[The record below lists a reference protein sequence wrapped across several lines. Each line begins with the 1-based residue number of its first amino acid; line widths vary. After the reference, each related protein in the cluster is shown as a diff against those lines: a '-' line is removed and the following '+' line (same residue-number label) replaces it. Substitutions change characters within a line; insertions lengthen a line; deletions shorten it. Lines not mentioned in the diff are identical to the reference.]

1 MEVLHLL
8 LYFTNCEFISIP
20 FFSIISQSLLFIE
33 WNLSAYKIR
42 WGKQHRRVYIMSSLV
57 GYLLGNTEHVDCI
70 LQECFDP
77 IVDGMSGGDL
87 IPLMVYR

>member
-1 MEVLHLL
+1 
-8 LYFTNCEFISIP
+8 
-20 FFSIISQSLLFIE
+20 
-33 WNLSAYKIR
+33 
-42 WGKQHRRVYIMSSLV
+42 MSSLV

>member
-1 MEVLHLL
+1 MRKAAQKGLRDV
-8 LYFTNCEFISIP
+8 
-20 FFSIISQSLLFIE
+20 IID
-33 WNLSAYKIR
+33 
-42 WGKQHRRVYIMSSLV
+42 GVH
-57 GYLLGNTEHVDCI
+57 LLGNIEPVDCL

>member
-1 MEVLHLL
+1 MRKVAWKAL
-8 LYFTNCEFISIP
+8 CDV
-20 FFSIISQSLLFIE
+20 II
-33 WNLSAYKIR
+33 
-42 WGKQHRRVYIMSSLV
+42 GGVH
-57 GYLLGNTEHVDCI
+57 LLGNTDPVDCV